1 MVFVKYKIYSDY
13 VCFEDVLKWFEIFKS
28 VSKAKATKR
37 SIRTSILFRS
47 LFVLFFTTWTLL
59 ALPIALEKGSVKQWL
74 TGALNTFTKRTV
86 QRILA
91 KPLSSSVARQK
102 AAHFH
107 SQVIEDF
114 DLLRQV
120 RLGRFKAL
128 FLHLPHFAHL
138 TVFEELG
145 SQEYFLNESTVVQ
158 SAESRELLLL
168 H

>member
-1 MVFVKYKIYSDY
+1 MFFVKYKIYSDY

-37 SIRTSILFRS
+37 SIRMSILFRS

-59 ALPIALEKGSVKQWL
+59 ALPIAFEKGSVKQWL

-102 AAHFH
+102 TAHFH
-107 SQVIEDF
+107 SQVIKDF

-128 FLHLPHFAHL
+128 FLHFLPSSLCSPNCVWRVGFSGIL
-138 TVFEELG
+138 SEWKYCGPVCWK
-145 SQEYFLNESTVVQ
+145 
-158 SAESRELLLL
+158 
-168 H
+168 